1 MLVRVMM
8 LFAVAHGIPTTY
20 KQHETTIAHERL
32 EAEMDLES
40 AHGRGSEEPEEVGE
54 LMDEERAVRPKCLY
68 PAPRK
73 KVGNAVRRGVAA
85 HEYSDKVDGEEERVQ
100 QAVN

>member
-73 KVGNAVRRGVAA
+73 KVGNAAPAGADQRGRRRTA
-85 HEYSDKVDGEEERVQ
+85 R
-100 QAVN
+100 